1 MRSWL
6 ACLLAFCLSASP
18 LFAHHYD
25 TEENVPRTVLATITS
40 KDGVVI
46 QWLHANT
53 EDPRWRYWVK
63 IKNTNAYP
71 VLVRLTSGAEFP
83 VDAKGESGWAT
94 SSSERP
100 TVVIASVTR
109 K

>member
-1 MRSWL
+1 VNPKQL
-6 ACLLAFCLSASP
+6 ACLLIAFCLSASP
-18 LFAHHYD
+18 LLAHHYD
-25 TEENVPRTVLATITS
+25 TEENVPRKVLATLTS

-71 VLVRLTSGAEFP
+71 VLVRLASGADFP
-83 VDAKGESGWAT
+83 VMGLGEPPET
-94 SSSERP
+94 NC
-100 TVVIASVTR
+100 
-109 K
+109 